1 MDYLNSGLLYIRP
14 FGEKT
19 QMSVTSYQIYQNT
32 TMFIQEIHLKCS
44 LQNAI
49 HFVSVSRYCRK
60 TIDEISAIWNAAT
73 WPFNVSLGYMNPP
86 PLHHI
91 DRLVQERCNSSPL
104 AMELRLNCINPSICP
119 KTYLLFDLECAL
131 ARGSGFESKGD
142 QLSTSGMAKYE
153 SVCRSLFS
161 DKVTHTGR
169 LCCDM
174 WCLYKQF
181 LGIRITRYPCVYIE
195 SDRER
200 EEKETKRDRHAK
212 AGK

>member
-1 MDYLNSGLLYIRP
+1 M
-14 FGEKT
+14 ECCHT
-19 QMSVTSYQIYQNT
+19 
-32 TMFIQEIHLKCS
+32 
-44 LQNAI
+44 A
-49 HFVSVSRYCRK
+49 
-60 TIDEISAIWNAAT
+60 
-73 WPFNVSLGYMNPP
+73 FNVSVGYMNPP

-91 DRLVQERCNSSPL
+91 DSLVQERCNSSPL

-142 QLSTSGMAKYE
+142 QMSTSGMAKYE
-153 SVCRSLFS
+153 SVCRGSFS

-174 WCLYKQF
+174 RCLYKQF

-195 SDRER
+195 SDREK
-200 EEKETKRDRHAK
+200 EEKKQRETDMQRQGNKIKTCVMSCASNVMLYSDMGNDQYWVR
-212 AGK
+212 